1 MCSGR
6 GLLIVVIFVKKAM
19 ERILIVLLLVWGL
32 VGCGQGQVTS
42 KEEPTANA
50 VVTRSQLLKEI
61 QTLEAQLI
69 KAVDAKKDIPA
80 AEALIEKSQLF
91 AKEFPV
97 DTLAPLYMFRAAEVS
112 RGIGEYGKA
121 IKMWGDMR
129 DMDEKHRLA
138 AKALF
143 LQGFVYD
150 NDLSDPEN
158 AKVYYREFLEKYPE
172 DPIAPE
178 VEKLLKVINT
188 SPEDLI
194 KSFKK
199 NAEQGNN

>member
-1 MCSGR
+1 MCSVR
-6 GLLIVVIFVKKAM
+6 GLRIVFIFVRKAM
-19 ERILIVLLLVWGL
+19 ERIIVVLLLAWGL
-32 VGCGQGQVTS
+32 TGCGQGQVAST
-42 KEEPTANA
+42 KEATGTT
-50 VVTRSQLLKEI
+50 VVTYARLLEEI
-61 QTLEAQLI
+61 QALEAQLI

-80 AEALIEKSQLF
+80 AEALIEKSTTF

-97 DTLAPLYMFRAAEVS
+97 DTLAPLYLFRAAEVS

-121 IKMWGDMR
+121 IKLWGDMR
-129 DMDEKHRLA
+129 DMGEEHRLA

-150 NDLSDPEN
+150 NDLSDPDN
-158 AKVYYREFLEKYPE
+158 AKIYYREFLEQYPD

-194 KSFKK
+194 KSFQK
-199 NAEQGNN
+199 NVDQGNN